1 MSSKRLVW
9 HDKEVLDVM
18 ALLVDCQNINEV
30 RKIFDRVLTP
40 REINDIGRRYQAL
53 IMIDE
58 GKSYADIRLKTG
70 MSPTTLNRLA
80 TKCGFGFQKSSGLPK
95 PKRSKT
101 PAKGRTIR
109 YKGVRVIG

>member
-1 MSSKRLVW
+1 MSKRLVW

-18 ALLVDCQNINEV
+18 SLFVECKGIDEV

-58 GKSYADIRLKTG
+58 GKSYADIRMTMKL
-70 MSPTTLNRLA
+70 
-80 TKCGFGFQKSSGLPK
+80 
-95 PKRSKT
+95 
-101 PAKGRTIR
+101 
-109 YKGVRVIG
+109 

>member
-1 MSSKRLVW
+1 MSKRLVW

-18 ALLVDCQNINEV
+18 ALFADSKSIDEV

-53 IMIDE
+53 MMIDE

-80 TKCGFGFQKSSGLPK
+80 TKCGFGFRKSSGLPK
-95 PKRSKT
+95 PKKPRV
-101 PAKGRTIR
+101 PIKGKRTIK